1 MANKNC
7 EKLHFMA
14 PNIYCAGAGTAADCD
29 KTTGTISSQ
38 LELHRLNTGRQ
49 VRYCIL
55 YCTAL
60 HCTVLYCTNLY

>member
-49 VRYCIL
+49 VRVVYCIL
-55 YCTAL
+55 YL
-60 HCTVLYCTNLY
+60 LY